1 MEPPRRGASLLHNV
15 NNQISQ
21 DGEPRTDSWSV
32 ISTYTCGPRRLPGD
46 RWGTQQAQGL
56 CRGHSK
62 SHLLSASLIPEPE
75 REETSRQ
82 DVSPSGWEVTCRGK
96 GCHQLSSPG
105 PVHTGKWGDRSNLVK
120 ELGLYVTVTPMV
132 ERSALGGSQIQEPA
146 GMAPPPCL
154 SVPPNVGP
162 GPGLWGQR
170 TQACLCCV
178 FSLETSPA
186 SAPYPPWGA
195 WRLSQGLSGRAVT

>member
-1 MEPPRRGASLLHNV
+1 MRPKEAPRVQVGLNRPRDYSEVIASLTC
-15 NNQISQ
+15 SQ
-21 DGEPRTDSWSV
+21 P
-32 ISTYTCGPRRLPGD
+32 
-46 RWGTQQAQGL
+46 
-56 CRGHSK
+56 HS
-62 SHLLSASLIPEPE
+62 SQNPE

-82 DVSPSGWEVTCRGK
+82 DVSLSGWEVTCRGK

-105 PVHTGKWGDRSNLVK
+105 PIHTGKWGDRSNLVK

-154 SVPPNVGP
+154 SGPPHVGP

-186 SAPYPPWGA
+186 SAPDPPWRA

>member
-62 SHLLSASLIPEPE
+62 SHLLSASLIPEPQEGRDQQTGCVTE
-75 REETSRQ
+75 RVGSHLSRKR
-82 DVSPSGWEVTCRGK
+82 VPSAFLPRARPHRKVGRQEQSCKRTGAV
-96 GCHQLSSPG
+96 CHSHSHGGEICSWRVPDPG
-105 PVHTGKWGDRSNLVK
+105 ASRNG
-120 ELGLYVTVTPMV
+120 
-132 ERSALGGSQIQEPA
+132 
-146 GMAPPPCL
+146 
-154 SVPPNVGP
+154 
-162 GPGLWGQR
+162 
-170 TQACLCCV
+170 
-178 FSLETSPA
+178 PA
-186 SAPYPPWGA
+186 SMPVSTPKCGTRPGA
-195 WRLSQGLSGRAVT
+195 VGAEDTGLLVLCFLPGD